1 MVTFKREEPP
11 DWENFQV
18 IGEDRP
24 PDSVWDRIR
33 ATIFYLL
40 LAVIVSAAAGV
51 LGGLAA
57 LYILTDAGDILMNG
71 PADPVLRY
79 TFIIGAGVTG
89 VVVLV
94 IMLVAWFASDWF
106 AKRRVRWPDLWYW
119 WRLWP

>member
-33 ATIFYLL
+33 ATICYLL

-51 LGGLAA
+51 LGGLVA
-57 LYILTDAGDILMNG
+57 LYFLWEAADILMNG

-89 VVVLV
+89 AVVLV

-106 AKRRVRWPDLWYW
+106 AKRRVRWPDLWFW